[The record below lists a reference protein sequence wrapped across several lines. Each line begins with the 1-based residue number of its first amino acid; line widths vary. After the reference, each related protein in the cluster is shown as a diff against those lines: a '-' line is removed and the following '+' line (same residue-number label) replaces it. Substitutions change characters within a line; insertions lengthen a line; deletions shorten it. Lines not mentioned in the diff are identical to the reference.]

1 MTYTIGYNE
10 LAERYIAS
18 WNETDAEAR
27 QKLVR
32 ELWAED
38 GTYNNRFFAVTGI
51 QALDFVTANAVAE
64 YGSKGFVF
72 RSQNDAYGHH
82 GGVHFHWVMVATA
95 TGEVDTWGED
105 FLVLNPEGKIVSAHQ
120 FAMRRPSI

>member
-1 MTYTIGYNE
+1 MSETVGYNE

-18 WNETDAEAR
+18 WNETDDDAR
-27 QKLVR
+27 RKLVR
-32 ELWAED
+32 ELWTEN
-38 GTYNNRFFAVTGI
+38 GTYNNRFFTVTGHE
-51 QALDFVTANAVAE
+51 ALDYVTANAVQE

-82 GGVHFHWVMVATA
+82 GGVHFHWVMASAA

-105 FLVLNPEGKIVSAHQ
+105 FLILDGEGKI
-120 FAMRRPSI
+120 